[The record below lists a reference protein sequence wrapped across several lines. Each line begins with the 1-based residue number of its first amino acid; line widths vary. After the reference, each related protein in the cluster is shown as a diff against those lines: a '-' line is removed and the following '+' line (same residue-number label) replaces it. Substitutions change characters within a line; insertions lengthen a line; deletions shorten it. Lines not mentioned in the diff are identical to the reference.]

1 MDKKAF
7 LQAGHT
13 PTLLAA
19 FLYFDLAFMVW
30 VILGPLGVG
39 IAKDLGL
46 SHAEKG
52 LMVAT
57 PVLAGAILRL
67 VMGILVDR
75 LSPKKAAI
83 IGQVVVIGALSYA
96 WLMGIHSYEETL
108 ILGCFLGVAGASFA
122 AALPLASRWYPPEHQ
137 GTAMGI
143 AGAGNSGTALAALFA
158 PGLAAAFG
166 WTNVFGIALIPL
178 TIVLI
183 AFVFLAKDAPDAP
196 PPKSLA
202 EYLKVLKDKDAW
214 WFMFF
219 YSVTF
224 GGFVGLASSLVIY
237 FNTQYG
243 LDAKTAGFFTAACVF
258 AGSAVRPIGGN
269 VADRIGGVKSL
280 SLMYILAAVFLAIV
294 STGLP
299 QAWMALAAFVGAML
313 ALGAGNGA
321 VFQLV
326 PQRFRK
332 EIGVMTG
339 LVGMAGGVG
348 GFYLA
353 SSLGYSKQ
361 LTGSY
366 EAGFLIFAALAILA
380 LVGLTGVK
388 TRWRTTWGASHLTSA
403 RI

>member
-1 MDKKAF
+1 MDRKSF
-7 LQAGHT
+7 LHAGHT

-30 VILGPLGVG
+30 VLLGPLAVS
-39 IAKDLGL
+39 IATDLGL
-46 SHAEKG
+46 TPIQKG

-57 PVLAGAILRL
+57 PVLAGAILRI
-67 VMGILVDR
+67 VMGMLVDR

-83 IGQVVVIGALSYA
+83 IGQLVVIAALAYA
-96 WLMGIHSYEETL
+96 WLVGIHSYQETL
-108 ILGCFLGVAGASFA
+108 VLGIFLGVAGASFA

-166 WTNVFGIALIPL
+166 WTSVFGIALIPL
-178 TIVLI
+178 SIV
-183 AFVFLAKDAPDAP
+183 FVLFLFLAKDAPNAP
-196 PPKSLA
+196 PPKSFA
-202 EYLKVLKDKDAW
+202 EYLKVLRDKDAW

-243 LDAKTAGFFTAACVF
+243 LDPKTAGFFTAACVF
-258 AGSAVRPIGGN
+258 AGSMVRPIGGN
-269 VADRIGGVKSL
+269 VADRVGGVRSL
-280 SLMYILAAVFLAIV
+280 TMMYVLAAAFLGLV
-294 STGLP
+294 SFGLP
-299 QAWMALAAFVGAML
+299 AAWMALAAFVGAML
-313 ALGAGNGA
+313 ALGMGNGA

-353 SSLGYSKQ
+353 SSLGYSRE

-366 EAGFLIFAALAILA
+366 QAGFLIFAALAVLA

-388 TRWRTTWGASHLTSA
+388 KRWRTTWGAPHLTTA
-403 RI
+403 KI